1 VPRAFERGFVKVCGV
16 TNVTD
21 ATMAA
26 KAGASAVGVIL
37 AESPRR
43 VTLEQAIEVT
53 AAMQGELLRFAVFRH
68 QSDEVVLTH
77 LDALDVDVVQMHG
90 ALSPALLG
98 ALHERSLL
106 VVKALT
112 IDDDEFDDFDEA
124 LVDAILIDG
133 PRPGS
138 GVAHSWRRLR
148 DRHFRVPVIA
158 AGGLNP
164 SNVAEVIS
172 ATNAWGVDCASG
184 VERGP
189 RQKDRELVE
198 RYVANAREA
207 FSHLGVK

>member
-1 VPRAFERGFVKVCGV
+1 MPRPFERGLVKVCGV
-16 TNVTD
+16 TNVAD

-26 KAGASAVGVIL
+26 KAGASAIGVIL

-43 VTLEQAIEVT
+43 VTLEQATEIA
-53 AAMQGELLRFAVFRH
+53 AAMKGKLLRFVVFRH
-68 QSDEVVLTH
+68 QNDEVVLEH
-77 LDALDVDVVQMHG
+77 LDALDVDVVQVHG
-90 ALSPALLG
+90 ALSPALLA

-112 IDDDEFDDFDEA
+112 IDGDEFDDFDETQ
-124 LVDAILIDG
+124 VDAVLIDG

-138 GVAHSWRRLR
+138 GVAHSWERLR

-158 AGGLNP
+158 AGGLNS

-184 VERGP
+184 VERDPG
-189 RQKDRELVE
+189 QKDHVLVE
-198 RYVANAREA
+198 SYVANARDA
-207 FSHLGVK
+207 FTHLGVK